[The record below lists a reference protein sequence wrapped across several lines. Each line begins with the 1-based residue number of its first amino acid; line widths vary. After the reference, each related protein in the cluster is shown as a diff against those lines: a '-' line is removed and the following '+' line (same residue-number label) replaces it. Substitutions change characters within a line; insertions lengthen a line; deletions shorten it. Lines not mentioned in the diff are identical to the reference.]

1 MKLDHVRVR
10 DCACPETPHEGH
22 FVFVTSTLSLEG
34 GVEAEAALIAAIT
47 TAGKGPVDTKALE
60 VLWRDIFV
68 RHGVVGWDLCDED
81 GEPIPF
87 SLEALREDFSIARP
101 VLLHIENKDWGEL
114 ADPKAVRLAVA
125 AEFGWAAISSQPMD
139 WEDYSLARKYLV
151 EHRIGT
157 RIREQKAIEDAQAR
171 ANRKASR

>member
-1 MKLDHVRVR
+1 MKFDHVRVR
-10 DCACPETPHEGH
+10 DCACPDTPHEGH

-68 RHGVVGWDLCDED
+68 RHGVVGWDLCNED

-87 SLEALREDFSIARP
+87 SLEALRHRP
-101 VLLHIENKDWGEL
+101 LGRRR
-114 ADPKAVRLAVA
+114 VRR
-125 AEFGWAAISSQPMD
+125 Q
-139 WEDYSLARKYLV
+139 
-151 EHRIGT
+151 
-157 RIREQKAIEDAQAR
+157 REQRGPESSP
-171 ANRKASR
+171 ASRRR

>member
-10 DCACPETPHEGH
+10 DCACPDTPHEGH

-114 ADPKAVRLAVA
+114 VIAPFQTTPATPSRSGPTPATT
-125 AEFGWAAISSQPMD
+125 S
-139 WEDYSLARKYLV
+139 
-151 EHRIGT
+151 
-157 RIREQKAIEDAQAR
+157 AR
-171 ANRKASR
+171 AARTRKQSD